1 MTTIE
6 NNTFINNGPVPTI
19 NYIYFT
25 ISFLDYGVQ
34 DVIIRNN
41 NFKNLQ
47 YIDPGFFRVTKTTQE
62 NFNLVFED
70 N

>member
-1 MTTIE
+1 
-6 NNTFINNGPVPTI
+6 
-19 NYIYFT
+19 
-25 ISFLDYGVQ
+25 
-34 DVIIRNN
+34 VIIRNN